1 MININDLID
10 ENLIFLDLDL
20 KTKSEVLETMADIL
34 YKEGKLIN
42 SEDEKVK
49 DGFIKALWDREE
61 AFSTEVGFSFGIPHG
76 KCEFVKDACISY
88 ARLKNEI
95 EWAEDEK
102 VKYIFMIGVSAE
114 QAGNQHLEILI
125 KLSTSILDDGFRKK
139 LKEAENKKETLEIIK
154 EYASKERTS

>member
-61 AFSTEVGFSFGIPHG
+61 AFSTAVGFSFGIPHG
-76 KCEFVKDACISY
+76 KCEFVKDA
-88 ARLKNEI
+88 
-95 EWAEDEK
+95 
-102 VKYIFMIGVSAE
+102 
-114 QAGNQHLEILI
+114 
-125 KLSTSILDDGFRKK
+125 
-139 LKEAENKKETLEIIK
+139 
-154 EYASKERTS
+154 

>member
-42 SEDEKVK
+42 SKDEKVK

-61 AFSTEVGFSFGIPHG
+61 AFSTAVGFSFGIPHG

-102 VKYIFMIGVSAE
+102 VKAGEEQVGSTKEVTGQTSANYNVEYVEVIFA
-114 QAGNQHLEILI
+114 QALHFYYLYN
-125 KLSTSILDDGFRKK
+125 S
-139 LKEAENKKETLEIIK
+139 LKCL
-154 EYASKERTS
+154 